1 MTFLDVI
8 NWFATEEE
16 IYWREA
22 QQTWSRF
29 GGNQEL
35 VVFYTAYRCHSVKM
49 PEIPCQFTGCS
60 FKSVNESEQIAI
72 AMFNSH
78 MMVHQA
84 SGGRSNHQQKL
95 PPIPRPEVH
104 QEINDEDW
112 ASFLLN
118 GSTTRDVEKSK
129 MNKRLITCIC
139 VVINHLQ
146 DYLLEKTQQ

>member
-8 NWFATEEE
+8 NWFATEVE

-29 GGNQEL
+29 GGSQEL
-35 VVFYTAYRCHSVKM
+35 VVTYTAYRGHSVKM

-84 SGGRSNHQQKL
+84 SGGEAIISRSFHPSRDQKF
-95 PPIPRPEVH
+95 IKRSTMRTGH
-104 QEINDEDW
+104 H
-112 ASFLLN
+112 SLLN
-118 GSTTRDVEKSK
+118 GSTTRDVGKSR

-139 VVINHLQ
+139 VVINHWQ
-146 DYLLEKTQQ
+146 DYLLEKTHQ